1 MDLKQ
6 ALFDLSRCVGP
17 SGAEQGVYETAA
29 ALLEPF
35 VDDVSRDVM
44 GSLIAI
50 RAAENWKAKTLLLD
64 AHLDEV
70 GLLVT
75 DHDNGFLKFT
85 DVGVDP
91 RLLPGLRVKVC
102 TDPPLRG
109 VVSCLP
115 PHATAPEERE
125 KAFPMTDLRIDCG
138 LTAEEAPRR
147 VPVGTRVVY
156 DTEPFLLGEK
166 NVCAKSMDD
175 RACFVILCRVMEL
188 LKEEKLPVNVCVLG
202 SVQEEYD
209 GLGACAAAYSMVPER
224 AVVVDVNF
232 AETPDTKDFDCVK
245 LGSGPQI
252 GIGPVNNRRMTRKM
266 QELAIQ
272 NNIPYTWDVCPSWTG
287 TNADD
292 IQMSREGVAVC
303 NVSLPL
309 RYMHTPAEVVNLDDI
324 ENCAKLIAAYIL
336 SLKEGTAC

>member
-6 ALFDLSRCVGP
+6 ALFDLSACAGP
-17 SGAEQGVYETAA
+17 SGAEDGVYETAA

-35 VDDVSRDVM
+35 VDDVTRDIM
-44 GSLIAI
+44 GNLIAI
-50 RAAENWKAKTLLLD
+50 RASENWNAKTILLD

-91 RLLPGLRVKVC
+91 RILPGLRVKVC
-102 TDPPLRG
+102 TDPPLQG

-115 PHATAPEERE
+115 PHVTKPDERE
-125 KAFPMTDLRIDCG
+125 KAFPMDELRIDCG

-156 DTEPFLLGEK
+156 GTEPRMLGEK
-166 NVCAKSMDD
+166 AVCAKSMDD

-188 LKEEKLPVNVCVLG
+188 LKDEKLPVNICVLG
-202 SVQEEYD
+202 SAQEEWS
-209 GLGACAAAYSMVPER
+209 GLGAMVTAFNMMPAR
-224 AVVVDVNF
+224 AVVVDVSF

-245 LGSGPQI
+245 LGTGPMI
-252 GIGPVNNRRMTRKM
+252 GVGPVNNRAMTKKLQSIAREK
-266 QELAIQ
+266 
-272 NNIPYTWDVCPSWTG
+272 NIPFTTEVMSGRTG

-292 IQMSREGVAVC
+292 IQISREGVAVC

-309 RYMHTPAEVVNLDDI
+309 RYMHTPVEVVHLDDV
-324 ENCAKLIAAYIL
+324 ENCAKLIAEYIL
-336 SLKEGTAC
+336 SLKEGV